1 MHSGSVSIQSFAVG
15 IWQSH
20 PLQHHT
26 PRFECLHEGACKL
39 YEQTP
44 TGGGELVQNS
54 STPPSQ

>member
-1 MHSGSVSIQSFAVG
+1 MHCGSVSIQSFAVG

-20 PLQHHT
+20 PLQH

-44 TGGGELVQNS
+44 TEGGELVQNS
-54 STPPSQ
+54 STPPSP